1 MQKEIQHDLE
11 LKPTYPVKDLYTVKE
26 VSEILIVNVN
36 VVYDLIKSG
45 TLKALKLG
53 RYKIR
58 RTTLLE
64 FLERYETYDITDIN
78 DNQCPYECSYTNFF
92 LNTGHCHHTVTG
104 EQFASDKD
112 DHHQTDRE
120 DAAGNQTCKT
130 DICNIMHGNITGL
143 CAKRDADTSHDSHEK
158 NFLFRSCSF
167 FYSAIHVGL
176 YNFLWS
182 VKH

>member
-26 VSEILIVNVN
+26 ESEILIVNVN

-64 FLERYETYDITDIN
+64 FLEKYETYDITDIN
-78 DNQCPYECSYTNFF
+78 DIKRLDYYT
-92 LNTGHCHHTVTG
+92 
-104 EQFASDKD
+104 K
-112 DHHQTDRE
+112 
-120 DAAGNQTCKT
+120 K
-130 DICNIMHGNITGL
+130 
-143 CAKRDADTSHDSHEK
+143 
-158 NFLFRSCSF
+158 
-167 FYSAIHVGL
+167 
-176 YNFLWS
+176 
-182 VKH
+182 